1 MPSPGPAARITI
13 MPAPIWPIPA
23 PPHSFASISTED
35 FMIKAIRFEKHGG
48 PEVLEYRDYDLPPPP
63 RGAVQV
69 RNAVIGVN
77 FIDIYHRSG
86 LYPMPLPSGLGLEA
100 AGTVAAIGEG
110 VTGFKIGDRVAYMGG
125 EIGSYAQATNVPADK
140 LARLPDGISDELAAA
155 ALLKGVTAQY
165 LLRSTFRV
173 AKGDVILFHAAA

>member
-13 MPAPIWPIPA
+13 TPAPIWPIPA
-23 PPHSFASISTED
+23 PPHSFASISTEV

-48 PEVLEYRDYDLPPPP
+48 PEVLEYRDYDLPAPP

-100 AGTVAAIGEG
+100 AGVVEALGDGATGFAPGERVGYCSG
-110 VTGFKIGDRVAYMGG
+110 VTGA
-125 EIGSYAQATNVPADK
+125 YAQAANVPADK
-140 LARLPDGISDELAAA
+140 LVKLPDSISDEIAAA
-155 ALLKGVTAQY
+155 ALLKGM
-165 LLRSTFRV
+165 
-173 AKGDVILFHAAA
+173 